1 MKKVFVLFALF
12 VLGIGFNLKAQTDES
27 VIMEVA
33 GEKISK
39 TEFLKMYN
47 KNSLTSGKI
56 NKEDLDAYLELF
68 INYKLK
74 LLQAR
79 ELGLDTIPSYLEEV
93 EKYRQQLI
101 IPYLNDAQVTQSLID
116 EAYERT
122 KTFVRASHILISLP
136 ENANPTDTLNAYQK
150 AIENNYRF
158 FSFGDSM
165 FIR

>member
-136 ENANPTDTLNAYQK
+136 EYANQTDLLNAYK
-150 AIENNYRF
+150 
-158 FSFGDSM
+158 
-165 FIR
+165 